1 MEDHGMGEDGLK
13 NARACTKEGFHY
25 DNLVKM
31 AQMCSEETDPEK
43 VLTAYVMEQFFS
55 GMAEQLG
62 DRPVTMD
69 KVRKIEV
76 KYRNAVN
83 LAMEK
88 TVAGASGKEQCELLT
103 RLVQLIRKET

>member
-1 MEDHGMGEDGLK
+1 MGGDGLK
-13 NARACTKEGFHY
+13 DARACTKEGFHY
-25 DNLVKM
+25 DNLMKM
-31 AQMCSEETDPEK
+31 ARLCSQEEDPEK
-43 VLTAYVMEQFFS
+43 ILTAYVMEKFFM

-88 TVAGASGKEQCELLT
+88 TVSGISGEEQFELLT
-103 RLVQLIRKET
+103 KFVHLMRKAEE

>member
-1 MEDHGMGEDGLK
+1 MDRDGLK
-13 NARACTKEGFHY
+13 VARALTKEGFHY

-31 AQMCSEETDPEK
+31 AQLCREEEDTEK
-43 VLTAYVMEQFFS
+43 ILTAYVMEKVFS
-55 GMAEQLG
+55 DMAAQLG

-88 TVAGASGKEQCELLT
+88 TVSGLSGEEQFALLT
-103 RLVQLIRKET
+103 QVVKLMRKADQ

>member
-1 MEDHGMGEDGLK
+1 MAGEGLK
-13 NARACTKEGFHY
+13 DARACTREGFHY

-31 AQMCSEETDPEK
+31 ARLCRKEKDPK
-43 VLTAYVMEQFFS
+43 KILTAYVMETLFS
-55 GMAEQLG
+55 GLAEQLG

-76 KYRNAVN
+76 TYRNAVN

-88 TVAGASGKEQCELLT
+88 TVAGASPEEQFELLT
-103 RLVQLIRKET
+103 KVVRLHKKAHAS

>member
-1 MEDHGMGEDGLK
+1 MDGEGLK
-13 NARACTKEGFHY
+13 DARACTKDGFHY
-25 DNLVKM
+25 DNLVNM
-31 AQMCSEETDPEK
+31 AQLCSEERDPEK
-43 VLTAYVMEQFFS
+43 ILTAYVMEMFFS
-55 GMAEQLG
+55 GLAEELG

-88 TVAGASGKEQCELLT
+88 AVAGASGGDQFELLT
-103 RLVQLIRKET
+103 RVIQLLRKED

>member
-1 MEDHGMGEDGLK
+1 MAGDGLK
-13 NARACTKEGFHY
+13 DARACTKEGFHY
-25 DNLVKM
+25 DNLLKM
-31 AQMCSEETDPEK
+31 AQHCSEEEDPGK
-43 VLTAYVMEQFFS
+43 FLTAYVMEKFFS
-55 GMAEQLG
+55 DMATQLG

-88 TVAGASGKEQCELLT
+88 AEAGVSENEQFELLT
-103 RLVQLIRKET
+103 KVVQLIRKADQ